1 MVTKILPSACD
12 VLVIGG
18 GPAGAT
24 AAALLAQYGRDV
36 VLLERDA
43 APRFKIGESLM
54 PATWWIFERLG
65 VIDRLEQSHFVRKHG
80 IQFFARDGR
89 PGQPFYFFE
98 NDPRPASVTF
108 QVIRSEF
115 DALLLERACEL
126 GARVVRGANVKQ
138 VLFDGDRAVGARVE
152 ILEGDVYE
160 ISAKVVVDASGQSSA
175 ISRKFDLR
183 EIDPLLM
190 NASVFAHFEGAQRDP
205 GVDEGSTLTMLTDN
219 GQGWF
224 WYIPLPDDRVSV
236 GVVGK
241 LDYLIRGRAAD
252 PQQLLDEEIARCPAL
267 TPRLAGAHQI
277 TDAKVLKD
285 FSYVSREIAGDGW
298 VLAGDAWGFL
308 DPIYS
313 TGVYLALRGGAMG
326 ADSIEDAFRH
336 DDFSATR
343 LGAHGPKM
351 RHAINAMRNLVYAFY
366 APEFS
371 FGRFLKAF
379 PHHRRTIVEILTGNV
394 FDLDPEP
401 FFADMAQV
409 IQLPGRPAPTLAVEA

>member
-1 MVTKILPSACD
+1 MVNKILPVSCD

-24 AAALLAQYGRDV
+24 AAALLAQEGRDV
-36 VLLERDA
+36 LLVERDP

-54 PATWWIFERLG
+54 PATWFVFERLG
-65 VIDRLEQSHFVRKHG
+65 LVERLEQSHFVRKHG
-80 IQFFARDGR
+80 IQFFSRDGR
-89 PGQPFYFFE
+89 PGMPFYFAE
-98 NDPRPASVTF
+98 NDPSPAAVTF

-115 DALLLERACEL
+115 DQLLLDRAVEL
-126 GARVVRGANVKQ
+126 GARVQRGANVKQ
-138 VLFDGDRAVGARVE
+138 VHFEGDRAVGARIE

-160 ISAKVVVDASGQSSA
+160 VEAKVVLDASGQGSSIA
-175 ISRKFDLR
+175 RQFSLKEL
-183 EIDPLLM
+183 DPLLM

-205 GVDEGSTLTMLTDN
+205 GIDEGSTLTLLTEN

-241 LDYLIRGRAAD
+241 LDYLVRGRSSN
-252 PQQLLDEEIARCPAL
+252 PQQVLDEEINRCPAMMS
-267 TPRLAGAHQI
+267 RLAGAQQI

-285 FSYVSREIAGDGW
+285 FSYVCRRIAGDGW

-313 TGVYLALRGGAMG
+313 SGVYLALRGGAMA
-326 ADSIEDAFRH
+326 ADSIEDAFAH
-336 DDFSATR
+336 NDFSAAR
-343 LGAHGPKM
+343 LGAHESQM
-351 RHAINAMRNLVYAFY
+351 RHVIGAMRNLVYAFY

-371 FGRFLKAF
+371 FGRFLRAF
-379 PHHRRTIVEILTGNV
+379 PHHRGTIVEILTGNV
-394 FDLDPEP
+394 FGLDPEQ
-401 FFADMAQV
+401 FFDDMSQV
-409 IQLPGRPAPTLAVEA
+409 IQLPGRPAPTLTVDA